1 MKKIIAACILLV
13 FSFASCKGQKAQEK
27 ITENLDTIKP
37 QTKVSVKKEY
47 DEYGNLVRIDSTYS
61 SFYSNIKNDS
71 ILEKKIFNTFKNNF
85 NNRFHSF
92 DSLFIDDFFNDDPFK
107 LHDFY
112 TDEFFQNNLKLH
124 QKRMQDIFREMDSVK
139 NKFYKKRDSELKKN
153 KI

>member
-1 MKKIIAACILLV
+1 
-13 FSFASCKGQKAQEK
+13 
-27 ITENLDTIKP
+27 
-37 QTKVSVKKEY
+37 
-47 DEYGNLVRIDSTYS
+47 DSTYS
-61 SFYSNIKNDS
+61 SFYSNIRNDS